1 MEILFYRYNSICE
14 PDVLQCFRKM
24 GLTVIEETTQI
35 SRKDVSAGQTVEAV
49 DALLKK
55 HRFLFVFSINFFPA
69 LAEICNIYQVVYVS
83 WTVDVPVM
91 ELFSPALSRPCNRCF
106 MFDRSQYE
114 YFKDRN
120 PGHIFHLPLA
130 TNTER
135 WDRVIGAASTAEH
148 KRFSADVSFIGSLYN
163 EKNPYA
169 AIKGMGEELRGYLD
183 GIMKAQMQLW
193 GVNFLEKLLTDKEL
207 DELIPLIPD
216 LNCPPCKDDP
226 AVQRYMIAH
235 SFLGSQLAVTER
247 ERYLGAVSE
256 KFSLDLY
263 TLSDASA
270 LPKAKLHPKGAKS
283 LTEMPLVFHESRIN
297 LNITMRPI
305 ATGLSLRLF
314 DVCGC
319 GGFLLSNYQ
328 EELPELY
335 EPGLEA
341 ETFSCV
347 EEMMDKIEWYTT
359 HEDERAAIAR
369 AAYER
374 TKAEH
379 TYEKR
384 ISEMIRIVNSTI

>member
-14 PDVLQCFRKM
+14 PDVLECFRKM

-35 SRKDVSAGQTVEAV
+35 SRKDVTAGQTVEAV

-91 ELFSPALSRPCNRCF
+91 ELFSPALSKPCNRCF

-135 WDRVIGAASTAEH
+135 WDRVICEASAAERR
-148 KRFSADVSFIGSLYN
+148 RFSADVSFIGSLYN
-163 EKNPYA
+163 EKNPFP
-169 AIKGMGEELRGYLD
+169 KVRGLSERVRGYLD
-183 GIMKAQMQLW
+183 GIMASQMQLW
-193 GVNFLEKLLTDKEL
+193 GVNFLEHMITDEVLSEFDKNVA
-207 DELIPLIPD
+207 DMHMPLCEGD
-216 LNCPPCKDDP
+216 GD
-226 AVQRYMIAH
+226 AQRYLIAH
-235 SFLGSQLAVTER
+235 SFLGSQLAETER
-247 ERYLGAVSE
+247 ARYLGALSE
-256 KFSLDLY
+256 HFPLELY

-270 LPKAKLHPKGAKS
+270 LPKAKLHPKGANS
-283 LTEMPLVFHESRIN
+283 LTEMPLIFHESRIN
-297 LNITMRPI
+297 INITMRPI

-319 GGFLLSNYQ
+319 GGFLLTNYQ
-328 EELPELY
+328 EELPALY
-335 EPGLEA
+335 EPGVEA
-341 ETFSCV
+341 ETFSGI
-347 EEMMDKIEWYTT
+347 EEMIDKIEWYTT
-359 HEDERAAIAR
+359 HEAERAAIAL
-369 AAYER
+369 AGYER
-374 TKAEH
+374 TKTEH

-384 ISEMIRIVNSTI
+384 IAEMIRIVNSTL

>member
-35 SRKDVSAGQTVEAV
+35 SRKDVTAGQTVEAV

-114 YFKDRN
+114 YFRDRN

-135 WDRVIGAASTAEH
+135 WDRVIGTASAAERR
-148 KRFSADVSFIGSLYN
+148 RFSSDVSFIGSLYK
-163 EKNPYA
+163 EKNPYPKVRGLSDR
-169 AIKGMGEELRGYLD
+169 IRGYLD
-183 GIMKAQMQLW
+183 GVMNAQMQLW
-193 GVNFLEKLLTDKEL
+193 GVNFLEHMITDEVLSEFEKNVA
-207 DELIPLIPD
+207 DMHMPLCDGDI
-216 LNCPPCKDDP
+216 
-226 AVQRYMIAH
+226 AAQRYLIAH
-235 SFLGSQLAVTER
+235 SFLGSQLAETER
-247 ERYLGAVSE
+247 TLYLGALSE
-256 KFSLDLY
+256 HFPLELY

-270 LPKAKLHPKGAKS
+270 LPKANVHPKGANS
-283 LTEMPLVFHESRIN
+283 LTEMPLIFHESRIN

-319 GGFLLSNYQ
+319 GGFLLTNYQ

-335 EPGLEA
+335 EPGLEV
-341 ETFSCV
+341 ETFSSA
-347 EEMMDKIEWYTT
+347 EELLDKTGWYLE
-359 HEDERAAIAR
+359 HEEERAAIAR
-369 AAYER
+369 AGYER
-374 TKAEH
+374 TKAGH

-384 ISEMIRIVNSTI
+384 ITEMVRIVTSTL

>member
-35 SRKDVSAGQTVEAV
+35 SRKDTTAGQTVESV

-135 WDRVIGAASTAEH
+135 WDKVIRDASSVERH
-148 KRFSADVSFIGSLYN
+148 RFSADVSFIGSLYN
-163 EKNPYA
+163 EKNHYA
-169 AIKGMGEELRGYLD
+169 RIKGMSDEQRGYLD
-183 GIMKAQMQLW
+183 AVMAAQMQLV
-193 GVNFLEKLLTDKEL
+193 GINILEKLIPDSLADSL
-207 DELIPLIPD
+207 APLIS
-216 LNCPPCKDDP
+216 KDDYPLFHEDP
-226 AVQRYMIAH
+226 AARRYMLAN

-247 ERYLGAVSE
+247 LRYLSSVSE
-256 KFSLDLY
+256 HFRLDLY

-270 LPKAKLHPKGAKS
+270 LTEARLHPGGADTLS
-283 LTEMPLVFHESRIN
+283 EMPLIFHESRIN
-297 LNITMRPI
+297 LNITIRPI

-319 GGFLLSNYQ
+319 GGFLLTNYQ

-335 EPGLEA
+335 EPGLEV
-341 ETFSCV
+341 ETFSSP
-347 EEMMDKIEWYTT
+347 EELLDKTGWYLE
-359 HEDERAAIAR
+359 HEEERAAIAR
-369 AAYER
+369 AGYER

-384 ISEMIRIVNSTI
+384 ITEMLRIVNASI